1 MSRLVPLSIRLAC
14 RDWLHEFGLSVCG
27 VLALASMLAPL
38 LVLHGVHMG
47 VVERLREHLMRDPA
61 VLVLVP
67 VGSRGAGFDEAFL
80 ELAAQQPACRF
91 CVGRIRNVASE
102 VQLRAPDGQRC
113 TVTLEA
119 TAPGDPML
127 ERHGVPQPVSTPDR
141 LEIVLTAGASARLK
155 AGVGDRVGA
164 SLARRLAS
172 GKFQSRTL
180 ELQVIGVLPPSATG
194 MDTGFVDMNTL
205 TAVQDFRDGV
215 TSDLLNI
222 AGDLPAVKIRHFESF
237 RAYARSLDEVG
248 VLEEWFAAR
257 DVAVKTRSRDI
268 ANIRHIDA
276 TLSSVI
282 MLIACAACAGLFAFM
297 ASTAQAAVRRKWKMM
312 GMLRLIGFTRFS
324 LLLYPVVQAL
334 VTGGLGCL
342 LAFSLYGMVAHAID
356 AMFSAQTGGE
366 AICTVSFAFLCLTF
380 GCIQLLALLAS
391 LWAARSASAIEPS
404 AVLRQS

>member
-1 MSRLVPLSIRLAC
+1 MVRLVLLSIRLAC

-47 VVERLREHLMRDPA
+47 VVERLRDHLMSDPA

-67 VGSRGAGFDEAFL
+67 AGSKGAGFDEAFL
-80 ELAAQQPACRF
+80 EDVARQPSCRF
-91 CVGRIRNVASE
+91 CVGRIRDVASE
-102 VQLRAPDGQRC
+102 LQLSSPDGQSC

-119 TAPGDPML
+119 TAHGDPML
-127 ERHGVPQPVSTPDR
+127 ERHGIPQPRSTQDR
-141 LEIVLTAGASARLK
+141 LEIVLTAGASDRLK
-155 AGVGDRVGA
+155 VGVDDRVSA
-164 SLARRLAS
+164 SLSRRLS
-172 GKFQSRTL
+172 TGTFQRYEL
-180 ELQVIGVLPPSATG
+180 EFVIIAVLPPEATG

-205 TAVQDFRDGV
+205 TAIQDFRDGI
-215 TSDLLNI
+215 TSELLNV
-222 AGDLPAVKIRHFESF
+222 AGELPPATSRHFESF

-248 VLEEWFAAR
+248 VLEEWFEAQ

-268 ANIRHIDA
+268 ANIRHIDS

-282 MLIACAACAGLFAFM
+282 MLIAGAACAGLFAFM

-324 LLLYPVVQAL
+324 LLVYPVVQAL
-334 VTGGLGCL
+334 VTGVLGCL
-342 LAFSLYGMVAHAID
+342 LAFSLYGVVAHAID
-356 AMFSAQTGGE
+356 VMFADQTGGE
-366 AICTVSFAFLCLTF
+366 VICTVSFAFFCLTVV
-380 GCIQLLALLAS
+380 CVQLLALLAS

-404 AVLRQS
+404 AALRQS